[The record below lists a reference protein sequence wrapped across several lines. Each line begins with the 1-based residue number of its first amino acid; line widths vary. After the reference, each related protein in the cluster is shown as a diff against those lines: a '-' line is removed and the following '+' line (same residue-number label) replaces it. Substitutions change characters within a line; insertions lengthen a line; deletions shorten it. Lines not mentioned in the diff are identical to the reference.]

1 MPLYAIGDRTPTIDP
16 TAFVHPDAVVIGDVE
31 IGAQSTIWPCA
42 VLRGDNGG
50 IRIGARTSVQ
60 DGSVIHCI
68 PPVPTVVGDECV
80 IGHMVH
86 LEGCIVEDGA
96 LVGNG
101 AVVLHFA
108 TIRTGSLVGSNAVVT
123 DRTEVP
129 TGMMALGVPAKL
141 REGGAVLDRIREDA
155 DNYVQ
160 KGTRYRAEL
169 RRID

>member
-1 MPLYAIGDRTPTIDP
+1 MPLYALGDLEPRIHRS
-16 TAFVHPDAVVIGDVE
+16 AFVHPDAVVIGDVE